1 MKIKLEFPKDSPKVK
16 VEFEIPPEILEAIRQ
31 KIPLQLIIEED
42 KKED

>member
-1 MKIKLEFPKDSPKVK
+1 VK